1 MARSPSSEAL
11 RRRVSARVAEEGKS
25 LTAVVRMLLEDYAR
39 GW

>member
-1 MARSPSSEAL
+1 MP
-11 RRRVSARVAEEGKS
+11 VSARAAEEGKS